1 MLQKMTHAA
10 IPICIAMAVSSCSI
24 TGGLARDMERSLLS
38 QSDPQL
44 VAEAMPMLLV
54 TLDALAQDNPTMQ
67 RRSGE
72 LRSTYASQFISD
84 AQRQKLHAE
93 QAFADVRA
101 GLCAKQ
107 ARLCAALA
115 QPPAEFEAVV
125 AESKQIDWLFALAS
139 VWATRIQV
147 DAGNWQRLA
156 ELPKVRALMQ
166 RVIALQPDYADGQ
179 ALATLGVMAALLPPS
194 LGGQP
199 QQARDYFAQAYA
211 ASDEHNLLYKV
222 FDAEYVAWPQLDQ
235 QSFDATI
242 DTVLNA
248 DAAQWPAQW
257 RLTNSLAQQ
266 RAQEL
271 KDKAN
276 DWF

>member
-1 MLQKMTHAA
+1 MLQKFIRAA
-10 IPICIAMAVSSCSI
+10 AVLSLVTAVSACSI
-24 TGGLARDMERSLLS
+24 TGGLARDMERALLS

-72 LRSTYASQFISD
+72 LRSTFASQFLSD
-84 AQRQKLHAE
+84 TQRQQLHAE
-93 QAFADVRA
+93 QAFVDVRA

-107 ARLCAALA
+107 AKLCAALE
-115 QPPAEFEAVV
+115 QPPAEFETVV
-125 AESKQIDWLFALAS
+125 ADADQIDWLFALAS

-166 RVIALQPDYADGQ
+166 RVIALQPDHAQGQ

-199 QQARDYFAQAYA
+199 QQARDYFARAFL

-235 QSFDATI
+235 QDFDATI
-242 DTVLNA
+242 ASVLNA
-248 DAAQWPAQW
+248 DPAQWPAAW

-271 KDKAN
+271 KDKAD

>member
-1 MLQKMTHAA
+1 MLQTKITCAA
-10 IPICIAMAVSSCSI
+10 ALLGLALSGCSI

-54 TLDALAQDNPTMQ
+54 TLDALAQDNPVMQ
-67 RRSGE
+67 RRAGE
-72 LRSTYASQFISD
+72 LRSSYASQFVAD
-84 AQRQKLHAE
+84 TPRQRLHAE
-93 QAFADVRA
+93 QAFADVRS

-107 ARLCAALA
+107 TKLCQALDQA
-115 QPPAEFEAVV
+115 PSEFEAVV
-125 AESKQIDWLFALAS
+125 ADADQIEWLFALAS

-166 RVIALQPDYADGQ
+166 RVIALQPDYAQGQ

-199 QQARDYFAQAYA
+199 EQARDYFARAFA
-211 ASDEHNLLYKV
+211 ASNDHNLLYKV
-222 FDAEYVAWPQLDQ
+222 FDAEYVAWPQLDA
-235 QSFDATI
+235 QSFDTSI
-242 DTVLNA
+242 DSVLNA
-248 DAAQWPAQW
+248 DPAQWPAAW

-266 RAQEL
+266 RAQVL
-271 KDKAN
+271 KDKAD